1 MSDPAN
7 ESPEVFDPR
16 EMQAVHRR
24 ILAAKDR
31 GEEPTPEDLAYAA
44 RVNASPYS
52 KFDRAWRSD
61 DDE

>member
-1 MSDPAN
+1 MTEPTDGA
-7 ESPEVFDPR
+7 PEVFDPR

-31 GEEPTPEDLAYAA
+31 GEEPAAEDLAYAA

-61 DDE
+61 DD

>member
-1 MSDPAN
+1 MSESNN

-24 ILAAKDR
+24 ILAAKER
-31 GEEPTPEDLAYAA
+31 GEEPTPEDAAYAA

-61 DDE
+61 DD